1 MIYLLHG
8 ENEFLK
14 HQRLIELT
22 GASEVQR
29 YDGEDLQLGRLND
42 VLLAQSLFTADEI
55 IVLREL
61 SANSEVW
68 SALPELAEKVDRTI
82 ILLEIKPDK
91 RTKTYKWLTKNAKTE
106 EFATF
111 SDRQKPQLAKWLIE
125 RAKTQN
131 VSLNAGQAEMLID
144 RLGYDQ
150 LRLDAVV
157 NQLALAG
164 GVTDEK
170 IDAMVPLAKS
180 ESVFELFEAALK
192 GDVQAVHRVIAYLEA
207 TDGDDGAYM
216 TLGLLVSQL
225 VSLNGLVL
233 SRDDSDVASDLGVH
247 PYGLKKLAP
256 LCRNLSTTKLRQ
268 INQALSVADRQMKTT
283 NISPWLLLEA
293 ALVKTAQIV
302 NA

>member
-1 MIYLLHG
+1 MIHLLYG
-8 ENEFLK
+8 ENEFVK
-14 HQRLIELT
+14 RQRLGELISD
-22 GASEVQR
+22 SEVQR

-111 SDRQKPQLAKWLIE
+111 SDRQKPQLAKWLVE

-131 VSLNAGQAEMLID
+131 VCLNAGQAEMLID

-233 SRDDSDVASDLGVH
+233 SRDDSDVASDLGIH

-256 LCRNLSTTKLRQ
+256 LSRMLTTAKLGQ

-283 NISPWLLLEA
+283 NVSPWLLLEA